1 METKMNKQEK
11 DLRKLDD
18 EIRMITRLLKL
29 VKENPSRLIYYDLN
43 GLKEELE
50 RLNKIKS
57 ALTAPK

>member
-1 METKMNKQEK
+1 MNKQER
-11 DLRKLDD
+11 DLKKLDD

-50 RLNKIKS
+50 RLTKIKS